1 MIISAWMVEN
11 GHGMEKPGM
20 LDSIPQTPDNIVKTI
35 LRMRALDVWNWAAEY
50 NWVYEYTK
58 GKSSTQNILGRDE
71 EGKGIPWAVSYQ
83 RNSLR

>member
-1 MIISAWMVEN
+1 
-11 GHGMEKPGM
+11 MEKPGM

-58 GKSSTQNILGRDE
+58 GKSSTQIYLEEMRKAREYHGRCHIR
-71 EGKGIPWAVSYQ
+71 GT
-83 RNSLR
+83 L